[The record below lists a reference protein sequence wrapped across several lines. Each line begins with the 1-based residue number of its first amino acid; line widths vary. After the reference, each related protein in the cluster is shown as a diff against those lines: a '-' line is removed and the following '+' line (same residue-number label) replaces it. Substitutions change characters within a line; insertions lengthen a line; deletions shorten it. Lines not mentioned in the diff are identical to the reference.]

1 MRSFRLSE
9 ISAVDRPAQAGAK
22 MTIMKREFSQDERD
36 QLAASGAA
44 LPDGSFPIKS
54 KQDLEN
60 AIHAVGRASDPGKAK
75 SHIISR
81 AKTLGATDLLPD
93 DWKAGKSLNEVDM
106 TEQEIN
112 KKIEEAVVAK
122 TSDLQ
127 KLLDEA
133 NATIAK
139 APKKKPVAD
148 GDAEDAADG
157 GADEDTE
164 KSKKRFEAAVAA
176 EVEKRVAVVKADEA
190 FEAEGVTIRKSE
202 VGETAFKFMKAQAE
216 KIELADFAKV
226 AEQQFGKLP
235 GEPIAKAK
243 ALRAIAKL
251 GKEDRE
257 VVETMLKG
265 GDAAL
270 KQGMSEIGHG
280 ASSSGAQ
287 DELNKRAAAYGT
299 EHKLNKYVAMTKFLE
314 TAEGRELYKR
324 VQDEK
329 DAA

>member
-1 MRSFRLSE
+1 M
-9 ISAVDRPAQAGAK
+9 
-22 MTIMKREFSQDERD
+22 
-36 QLAASGAA
+36 AASGEAKA
-44 LPDGSFPIKS
+44 DGSFPIKTRS
-54 KQDLEN
+54 DLEN
-60 AIHAVGRASDPGKAK
+60 AIHDWGRGGATASDK

-81 AKTLGATDLLPD
+81 AKSLGATDMLPD
-93 DWKAGKSLNEVDM
+93 NWTAGKSFKDVNM
-106 TEQEIN
+106 TEDEL
-112 KKIEEAVVAK
+112 KKQIEAAVA
-122 TSDLQ
+122 TATADLQ
-127 KLLDEA
+127 KKLDEA

-148 GDAEDAADG
+148 GDAEDAVDG